1 MRLVV
6 DTNRIIAALA
16 KDSTSRKILFSDEID
31 FLTTEVTNHEILE
44 HKQELLEKTRLTED
58 QLNIALSLLFSRI
71 LIVSDIVVESKMK
84 EAERIMHTIDPDDTP
99 FIALALAVEND
110 GVWSDDRHFQQQTRI
125 RIWKTKDLLTLI
137 KQGMV

>member
-16 KDSTSRKILFSDEID
+16 KDSTSRKILFSDEIN
-31 FLTTEVTNHEILE
+31 FLTAEVTNHEILE
-44 HKQELLEKTRLTED
+44 HKQELLEKTRLTGD

-84 EAERIMHTIDPDDTP
+84 EAERIMRTIDPDDTP

-110 GVWSDDRHFQQQTRI
+110 GVWSDDRHFKQQSRI
-125 RIWKTKDLLTLI
+125 RVWKTKDLLTLI

>member
-44 HKQELLEKTRLTED
+44 HRQELLEKTRLTED

>member
-44 HKQELLEKTRLTED
+44 HRQELLEKTRLTED

-71 LIVSDIVVESKMK
+71 LIVSDIVVESKMN
-84 EAERIMHTIDPDDTP
+84 EAERIMQAIDPDDTP
-99 FIALALAVEND
+99 FIALALVVEND
-110 GVWSDDRHFQQQTRI
+110 GVWSDARHFQHQSRI
-125 RIWKTKDLLTLI
+125 RVWKTKDLLTLI
-137 KQGMV
+137 KEGIV